1 MAEAV
6 QNTNLKPFT
15 TIKYTTKD
23 GEHISATKNN
33 GIVTLVGDKNGVRQ
47 MSMEDFKKELIS
59 NVANI
64 QLEKTPEKDT
74 VELTNKKADDKK
86 TEEIK
91 PEAKP
96 AETKPSET
104 KTPEAGKKLD
114 TAA

>member
-1 MAEAV
+1 
-6 QNTNLKPFT
+6 
-15 TIKYTTKD
+15 
-23 GEHISATKNN
+23 
-33 GIVTLVGDKNGVRQ
+33 